1 MNTLNIKAKSVL
13 ITGGC
18 GGIGLGMGLAFAE
31 QGKQVWLADR
41 NTAGAKALTMRFPNV
56 KVLEVDLADFSQV
69 EQRLGPL
76 LQGDDAPEVLVNG
89 VGYSPKYKSPGER
102 WTAWNM
108 PMEHW
113 REVLAVNLDSVFLT
127 TALALPRMIER
138 RYGRVINIISLA
150 ARVGGGGVAPVHYV
164 TAKTAL
170 LGLTR
175 TTAQEVGS
183 HGVTVNGINPGRIDT
198 PMIRDVPDEVNQNFV
213 KNLPLRRLG
222 TPADI
227 AGSALFLASDLAD
240 YLTGVVIEVNGGFYM
255 L

>member
-1 MNTLNIKAKSVL
+1 MNTLNIRAKSVL
-13 ITGGC
+13 VTGGC
-18 GGIGLGMGLAFAE
+18 GGIGLGVGQAFAE
-31 QGKQVWLADR
+31 QGKQVWLVDK
-41 NTAGAKALTMRFPNV
+41 NTAGANALTARFPNV
-56 KVLEVDLADFSQV
+56 KTLEVDLGDFAQV
-69 EQRLGPL
+69 EQKLGPL
-76 LQGDDAPEVLVNG
+76 LRGDDAPEVLING
-89 VGYSPKYKSPGER
+89 VGWSPKYKQAGER

-108 PMEHW
+108 PIEHW
-113 REVLAVNLDSVFLT
+113 REVMAVNLDSVFLT

-138 RYGRVINIISLA
+138 RYGRVINIITVA

-164 TAKTAL
+164 TAKTGL

-175 TTAQEVGS
+175 VTAQEVGP

-198 PMIRDVPDEVNQNFV
+198 PMIRDVPDEVNQAIA
-213 KNLPLRRLG
+213 KGLPLRRLG

-240 YLTGVVIEVNGGFYM
+240 YLTGVVIEVNGGGYM